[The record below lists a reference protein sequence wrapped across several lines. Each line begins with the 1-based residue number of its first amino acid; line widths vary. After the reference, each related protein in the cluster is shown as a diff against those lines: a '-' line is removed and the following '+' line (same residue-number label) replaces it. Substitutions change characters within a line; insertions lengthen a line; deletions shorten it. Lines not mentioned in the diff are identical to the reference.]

1 MKNNEEKEYI
11 ELDKIP
17 EKMYE
22 FTIENQINYNG
33 EVYIFQ
39 EIIIGMLQTN
49 YKFSIKGNIKEI
61 KKKFDDYFPN
71 NQNLLNSIKNSV

>member
-1 MKNNEEKEYI
+1 MKNDEEKEYI

-33 EVYIFQ
+33 EVCIFQ